1 MFGIGAPELLLICI
15 LALILLGP
23 EQLPRVV
30 SFVGRWLGQARKTAD
45 EFKRQLNLDA
55 PLSEIQELKTDLKA
69 KLDLPK
75 ITTDDKK

>member
-23 EQLPRVV
+23 EQLPKLL
-30 SFVGRWLGQARKTAD
+30 SFIGKWLAQARKTAD

-55 PLSEIQELKTDLKA
+55 PLSEIQELKTDLKNR
-69 KLDLPK
+69 LDLPK
-75 ITTDDKK
+75 ISIDDKK